1 MVDHFQTGVNFQ
13 GKLLVAHPNLT
24 GFFSRTIILIYQDD
38 LKNGISGLVLN
49 KPTQVTVK
57 QIVEDRGFG
66 YDGTEHMYKGGPLND
81 QAILMIHEDQWY
93 SGNTMQIGNGLSI
106 TSDNLMIEKMSMNN
120 TPRQWRM
127 SLGMAGWHPGQLQKE
142 LASKNGWL
150 TCDASCAIVFDKDGE
165 RQWNKAVQEC
175 ANQKIDSYF

>member
-1 MVDHFQTGVNFQ
+1 MADHFQTGVNFQ

-38 LKNGISGLVLN
+38 PKNGISGLVLN

-127 SLGMAGWHPGQLQKE
+127 SLLVV
-142 LASKNGWL
+142 L
-150 TCDASCAIVFDKDGE
+150 
-165 RQWNKAVQEC
+165 
-175 ANQKIDSYF
+175 